1 MSSWKSDAGRSQVHA
16 ACRALLDQWPLATR
30 RHELPTCQGTTF
42 VLECGRADGPP
53 VVLLHGSMSTSLSW
67 LNEMRL
73 MRGRFRMLAVDM
85 IGEPGPSADVRPA
98 LDSDAHAAWL
108 DDVFDGLGIAAAAI
122 VGISLGGWLGL
133 DYTVR
138 RPQRVEQLALIVP
151 GGIGKQKNILP
162 WALPMMLL
170 GKWGQRKVAER
181 ILGPEPADVDTLT
194 REFLDLQALIARH
207 FRPRRVVLPRV
218 SDAQLQAI
226 DIPVMAVVAGRDVM
240 LDPHTMRQRLERNVP
255 DLRLHFLP
263 EARHFPGDQSE
274 RIACFLD
281 AP

>member
-73 MRGRFRMLAVDM
+73 MGGRFRMLAVDM
-85 IGEPGPSADVRPA
+85 IGEPGLSADVRPA

-181 ILGPEPADVDTLT
+181 ILGPE
-194 REFLDLQALIARH
+194 
-207 FRPRRVVLPRV
+207 LPRV